1 MLVREL
7 KRLLPFFGPL
17 LVLLFIAVRL
27 YDKALVPLPSFGDA
41 APKDSSSESKAPAKP
56 AKPANPP
63 KDGVHPA
70 GYVEGAYQDLF
81 SLSTP
86 DKKYFKIVFDRKR
99 SINPNAIPHP
109 FLENTWIIVSQQ
121 QRSDLEKTV
130 WFAELICNAVFKNN
144 GELGCVEPPMIL
156 PISKTPVRSKNSVYL
171 SKAML
176 TTLTGQRSVYRQPRV
191 LFPQRWPTRCASFL
205 WAIEPLCYVRIN
217 LEVHMFW
224 PVGTG
229 LQADDGLAL

>member
-27 YDKALVPLPSFGDA
+27 YDKTLVPLPSFGDA
-41 APKDSSSESKAPAKP
+41 AQKDSSSESKAPAN
-56 AKPANPP
+56 PANPL
-63 KDGVHPA
+63 KNGVHPA
-70 GYVEGAYQDLF
+70 GYVEGAYRDLF

-86 DKKYFKIVFDRKR
+86 DKKYFPIVFDRKQ

-109 FLENTWIIVSQQ
+109 FLDNTWIIVSQQ

-144 GELGCVEPPMIL
+144 GELACVEPPMIL
-156 PISKTPVRSKNSVYL
+156 PISKTPVRDN
-171 SKAML
+171 
-176 TTLTGQRSVYRQPRV
+176 T
-191 LFPQRWPTRCASFL
+191 
-205 WAIEPLCYVRIN
+205 
-217 LEVHMFW
+217 
-224 PVGTG
+224 PVI
-229 LQADDGLAL
+229 